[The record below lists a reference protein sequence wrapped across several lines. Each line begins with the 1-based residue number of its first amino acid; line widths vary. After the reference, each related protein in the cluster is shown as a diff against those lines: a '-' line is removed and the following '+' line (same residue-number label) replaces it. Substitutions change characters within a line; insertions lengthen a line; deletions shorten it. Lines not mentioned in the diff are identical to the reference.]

1 MEYRTHTT
9 YIILSGAKLS
19 TFPLRSIIRQKYPL
33 SSLALEVLARAI
45 KPGKKY
51 KSSKSEKR

>member
-1 MEYRTHTT
+1 MTHTT

-19 TFPLRSIIRQKYPL
+19 TFPLRSRIRQKYPL
-33 SSLALEVLARAI
+33 SSLVLEVLARAI
-45 KPGKKY
+45 KRGKKY